1 MRSKEKYDSIPLNHI
16 VHCDVCGRN
25 LEKRFIRIRN
35 LKENGNNGTC
45 AYCDW
50 LKRHKNIVPN
60 IDGWTKEDVK
70 TALSFLLTTDD
81 PYLNTLQSMYKNRSL
96 KDICKMV
103 QQLGNHSRKILV
115 KTNCEYCGQEI
126 EDFPSVYLVN
136 KHSYCSNECY
146 HKDKPNKLDHGK
158 ESQFYNRINT
168 FCTNCGK
175 PLAIIPSNYNKV
187 NSFGENFNY
196 CSRQCY
202 YEFKSKHY
210 IQEKSP
216 MFNKKFTPE
225 QKEKIRLRIAQNSAR
240 SNKRNSKIQLK
251 INSILDELKIN
262 YEREKIFE
270 YYAADNYLNDFNL
283 IIEVMGDYWH
293 GNPIRYNEN
302 KYTLN
307 SIQDRTI
314 IKDKQKKSYITN
326 KYDIKIL
333 YLWETDINKNEELC
347 KKLIQEYI
355 NCNGVLN
362 NYHSFNYSI
371 SESSLS
377 LNSNIITPYQDLNR
391 KEYTNIIK

>member
-1 MRSKEKYDSIPLNHI
+1 
-16 VHCDVCGRN
+16 
-25 LEKRFIRIRN
+25 
-35 LKENGNNGTC
+35 
-45 AYCDW
+45 
-50 LKRHKNIVPN
+50 
-60 IDGWTKEDVK
+60 
-70 TALSFLLTTDD
+70 
-81 PYLNTLQSMYKNRSL
+81 
-96 KDICKMV
+96 
-103 QQLGNHSRKILV
+103 
-115 KTNCEYCGQEI
+115 
-126 EDFPSVYLVN
+126 
-136 KHSYCSNECY
+136 
-146 HKDKPNKLDHGK
+146 
-158 ESQFYNRINT
+158 
-168 FCTNCGK
+168 
-175 PLAIIPSNYNKV
+175 
-187 NSFGENFNY
+187 
-196 CSRQCY
+196 
-202 YEFKSKHY
+202 
-210 IQEKSP
+210 

>member
-25 LEKRFIRIRN
+25 LEKRFIRIKN

-60 IDGWTKEDVK
+60 IDGWTEED
-70 TALSFLLTTDD
+70 LTTDD
-81 PYLNTLQSMYKNRSL
+81 PYLNNLQSMYKNRSL

-326 KYDIKIL
+326 KYGIKIL

-371 SESSLS
+371 TESSLS

>member
-225 QKEKIRLRIAQNSAR
+225 QKEKYVLELPKIALVQI
-240 SNKRNSKIQLK
+240 KEILK
-251 INSILDELKIN
+251 FS
-262 YEREKIFE
+262 
-270 YYAADNYLNDFNL
+270 
-283 IIEVMGDYWH
+283 
-293 GNPIRYNEN
+293 
-302 KYTLN
+302 
-307 SIQDRTI
+307 
-314 IKDKQKKSYITN
+314 
-326 KYDIKIL
+326 
-333 YLWETDINKNEELC
+333 
-347 KKLIQEYI
+347 
-355 NCNGVLN
+355 
-362 NYHSFNYSI
+362 
-371 SESSLS
+371 
-377 LNSNIITPYQDLNR
+377 
-391 KEYTNIIK
+391 